1 MYSAPPASAAATG
14 IPGVDVSNERQPVEL
29 ADFQGS
35 VMPDRAFPIQK
46 TWEFNVARERD
57 PRTGPETLNRN
68 FNIPSRGCE
77 STTPTP
83 RWRIW
88 SRGVCPPR
96 AWGTGGGTTRGDGTP
111 PTAADFH
118 PAGARMSDMY
128 HATVLPERAATT
140 SNPTQVSDAYNGV
153 EASRWGSSDHNRGD
167 PKRYATLDA
176 LESHPAPGDKHTR
189 VQVNKVF
196 EWRDANSE
204 LPESMEVMENTQQV
218 ARFPKIGDAELGAV
232 GRSVEDVSNY
242 TAQEKN
248 RGDRMERPGRV
259 GVSSVQMGVGDSSN
273 VAAYSALMKNP
284 YYIPNI
290 SHPDS

>member
-88 SRGVCPPR
+88 SRG
-96 AWGTGGGTTRGDGTP
+96 
-111 PTAADFH
+111 
-118 PAGARMSDMY
+118 
-128 HATVLPERAATT
+128 
-140 SNPTQVSDAYNGV
+140 VSDAYNGV